1 MPSRE
6 IERFLPNTFVLEHVR
21 FVFLEESRSFDGADP
36 DLFVNASLL
45 DTNIRFI
52 EYYLGGRGRIYTDDF
67 QWIFFSPYLSGQP
80 DFDVLVKFRH
90 RNTR

>member
-52 EYYLGGRGRIYTDDF
+52 EYYLGGGGGSTPTIF
-67 QWIFFSPYLSGQP
+67 NGFFSPTYQGNLIST
-80 DFDVLVKFRH
+80 L
-90 RNTR
+90 

>member
-67 QWIFFSPYLSGQP
+67 QWIFFPPTYQGNLISTL
-80 DFDVLVKFRH
+80 
-90 RNTR
+90 

>member
-52 EYYLGGRGRIYTDDF
+52 EYYLEGRGIYTDDF
-67 QWIFFSPYLSGQP
+67 QWIFFPSTYQGNLIST
-80 DFDVLVKFRH
+80 L
-90 RNTR
+90 